1 MRNTGG
7 SSGSLSSVSNALR
20 VLDMLGD
27 GVELRVVDVA
37 KSLGVANAT
46 AHRVLTALKDH
57 GFVRQVPDSTR
68 YLPGPAVLRLARR
81 ISAER
86 TLRTIATPHLQALCR
101 DLKETINL
109 EILVGSDVLFIASA
123 EDQHRLRV
131 VQRAGTRGPA
141 YANAG
146 GKVLLSELP
155 DDEVRH
161 LVGDKLQALT
171 SHTVTAMNRLLAD
184 LEQVRQRGYGMN
196 VGETDEGVHAVAVPV
211 VDHDRM
217 IAALS
222 LAAPEARL
230 PSVRVPMVVP
240 RLLETAA
247 AISADYAVGGPGG

>member
-1 MRNTGG
+1 MRNGTG

-20 VLDMLGD
+20 VLDLLGD

-46 AHRVLTALKDH
+46 AHRVLTSLKDH
-57 GFVRQVPDSTR
+57 DFVRQAPDSAR

-109 EILVGSDVLFIASA
+109 QILVGTDVLFIASA
-123 EDQHRLRV
+123 EDHHRLRV

-146 GKVLLSELP
+146 GKVLLSQLG
-155 DDEVRH
+155 DHEVRR
-161 LVGDKLQALT
+161 LMGDKLDPLT
-171 SHTVTAMNRLLAD
+171 SHTVTDMDRLLSD
-184 LEQVRQRGYGMN
+184 LHLVRQRGYGMN

-211 VDHDRM
+211 TDGDRM

-230 PSVRVPMVVP
+230 PAVRVPMVVP
-240 RLLETAA
+240 RLQETAG